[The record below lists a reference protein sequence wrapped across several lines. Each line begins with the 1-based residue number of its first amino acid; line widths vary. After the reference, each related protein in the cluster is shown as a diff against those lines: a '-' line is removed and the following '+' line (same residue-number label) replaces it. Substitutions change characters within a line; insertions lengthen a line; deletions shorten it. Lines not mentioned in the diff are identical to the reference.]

1 MTTDKNIAD
10 KLALRILNDIG
21 IIECLDFIVSDAKDQ
36 LEGSYG
42 DPDGSGSSESVSVP
56 ICIDG
61 EFISP
66 FKKVLTERQKNKLL
80 DELIENDKLIIDVE
94 SKDRQNLNLSFFV
107 KIKRTSRKES
117 SLLYIEIK
125 FPYYQNF
132 EYSVNGQFFDDIE
145 DDEVSKILMLY
156 ELNI

>member
-1 MTTDKNIAD
+1 MTIDKNIAD
-10 KLALRILNDIG
+10 KLALRILQDVG

-42 DPDGSGSSESVSVP
+42 EPDGSGSSESQSVP

-66 FKKVLTERQKNKLL
+66 FKRILTERQKDKLL
-80 DELIENDKLIIDVE
+80 EELIENDKLIIDVE
-94 SKDRQNLNLSFFV
+94 SNDRQNLNLSFFV
-107 KIKRTSRKES
+107 KMKRASRKKS

-125 FPYYQNF
+125 FPDYQRF

>member
-1 MTTDKNIAD
+1 MTTEKNITD
-10 KLALRILNDIG
+10 KLALLILKDIG

-36 LEGSYG
+36 LQGSYG
-42 DPDGSGSSESVSVP
+42 DPDGSGSSESGSIP

-61 EFISP
+61 KIISP
-66 FKKVLTERQKNKLL
+66 FKKVLNERQKNKLL
-80 DELIENDKLIIDVE
+80 DELIEKNKLIIDVE
-94 SKDRQNLNLSFFV
+94 SKDRKNLNLSFFL

-117 SLLYIEIK
+117 SLLYVEIK
-125 FPYYQNF
+125 FPSYQSF
-132 EYSVNGQFFDDIE
+132 EYSVNGKFFDDIE